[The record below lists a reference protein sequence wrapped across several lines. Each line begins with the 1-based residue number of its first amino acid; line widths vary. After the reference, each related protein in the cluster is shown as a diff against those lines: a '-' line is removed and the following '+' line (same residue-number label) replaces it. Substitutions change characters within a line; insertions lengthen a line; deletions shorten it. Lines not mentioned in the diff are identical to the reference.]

1 MSKAVSSVTFT
12 NSNPAINSLNNI
24 RAYVYHDVQ
33 ARMDLGEEKKFSLYF
48 GIDNLF
54 DEQPPYL
61 PNPPF
66 SASITGT
73 ETQADVYDPFGRRF
87 YAGIRFKI

>member
-66 SASITGT
+66 SASIIGT